1 MRTWT
6 AQTTVT
12 GDPTAVLEALTH
24 PDAIS
29 AWSPVPFE
37 VERLDGERLV
47 AGTRARVVGRLA
59 GFGVAFDVE
68 VHEAGDERLRLV
80 ADGPVGIDVAYHLER
95 HDLGSSV
102 QAEVSVRAKSGLRG
116 RLLAQA
122 TDALLAG
129 GALRE
134 AVGRI
139 ARHIDDCPEYALA
152 A

>member
-1 MRTWT
+1 MRKWT
-6 AQTTVT
+6 AQAMVT
-12 GDPTAVLEALTH
+12 GEPAAVLEVLTH

-29 AWSPVPFE
+29 SWSPVPFE
-37 VERLDGERLV
+37 VERFDGDRLV
-47 AGTRARVVGRLA
+47 AGSRARVVGKLA

-68 VHEAGDERLRLV
+68 VHEADHERLRLV
-80 ADGPVGIDVAYHLER
+80 ADGPIGLDVVYQLQP

-134 AVGRI
+134 AIGRI
-139 ARHIDDCPEYALA
+139 ARHIDCRDEYALA